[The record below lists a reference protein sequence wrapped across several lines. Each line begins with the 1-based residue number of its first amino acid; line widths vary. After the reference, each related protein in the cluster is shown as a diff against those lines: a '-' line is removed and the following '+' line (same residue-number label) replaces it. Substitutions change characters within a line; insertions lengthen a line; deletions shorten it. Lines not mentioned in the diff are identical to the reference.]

1 MRANDPLDPGRER
14 LVPDLA
20 TQAGPVLRNVRLI
33 EELRASRQR
42 LVAARDEERHRLE
55 RNIHDG
61 AQQQL
66 VALAVMARLARTLG
80 EKDPT
85 KALDILDQL
94 EGDLSTTLE
103 DLRDLARGNYPSSS
117 PTGRVSSGSRSATTG
132 PGRPGFD
139 RIRHRPAGPP

>member
-55 RNIHDG
+55 RNI
-61 AQQQL
+61 
-66 VALAVMARLARTLG
+66 
-80 EKDPT
+80 
-85 KALDILDQL
+85 
-94 EGDLSTTLE
+94 TTE
-103 DLRDLARGNYPSSS
+103 RSSS
-117 PTGRVSSGSRSATTG
+117 WSRS
-132 PGRPGFD
+132 P
-139 RIRHRPAGPP
+139 